1 MMQCTNNADKQ
12 NIVSGVASVDP
23 RVRRVESVRDSFRST
38 SLRALGRES
47 SRGARQSTRQVGPRF
62 ESYQCRLNTHLY

>member
-1 MMQCTNNADKQ
+1 MMQCTNNVDKQ
-12 NIVSGVASVDP
+12 NTVSGVASVDP
-23 RVRRVESVRDSFRST
+23 GVRRVESVRDSFRST

-47 SRGARQSTRQVGPRF
+47 SRGARQSTRRVGPRS

>member
-12 NIVSGVASVDP
+12 SIVSGVASVDP
-23 RVRRVESVRDSFRST
+23 GVRRVESVWDSFWST

-47 SRGARQSTRQVGPRF
+47 SRGARQSIRRVGPRS
-62 ESYQCRLNTHLY
+62 ESYQCRLNARLY

>member
-12 NIVSGVASVDP
+12 STVSGVASVDLG
-23 RVRRVESVRDSFRST
+23 VRRVDSVRDSFRST

-47 SRGARQSTRQVGPRF
+47 SRGARQSTRRVGPRS
-62 ESYQCRLNTHLY
+62 ESYQCFLNTHLY